1 MRIFWKI
8 VKQAMELGTSADK
21 RSFSTVTKLTYEDA
35 VYALN
40 GLQSNAAVL
49 EKARKERSV
58 NAYKNLKNTEK
69 FLKKLDITPTDLD
82 RLNIIHISGTKGKGS
97 TCAFTESVLR
107 RRGVKTGFYSSPHL
121 VAVRE
126 RIRINGKPLC
136 KEMFTSY
143 FWKVYNK
150 LKLQEKAEEVSMP
163 PYFMFLTIMA
173 FYVFLQEKVE
183 VAIIEVGVGGLYD
196 NTNIVRSPVATGV
209 TSLGYDHVA
218 VLGKTIEEIAWQK
231 AGIFKTGVPAF
242 TVSQPQEAMKVL
254 QKKASEINCSLHVVP
269 PLSTYEWEKVMKLGI
284 PGDVQ
289 TMNASLALQLCQSW
303 INQKK
308 QGLQNCRWPGRH
320 QTIHRDS
327 ITYFLDGAHTAESM
341 IPCVRWYTECIKKIE
356 SNIGDIYKV
365 LLFNCTGE
373 RKAETLLTPLIDI
386 PFDLVVF
393 SPNKLDLT
401 KDATSDQSN
410 FTVDP
415 DKELIQC
422 ERNMKVWNYLL
433 SSVYEEEISSNAAGT
448 LSKSLLSHSSEQN
461 NNNTVVFSCLKD
473 ALQFICRNHDSDLRK
488 KVPIPNSSFP
498 LNSITAKHLSL
509 FVTGSIHLVGNVLSL
524 IDPELQEH

>member
-1 MRIFWKI
+1 M
-8 VKQAMELGTSADK
+8 
-21 RSFSTVTKLTYEDA
+21 
-35 VYALN
+35 
-40 GLQSNAAVL
+40 
-49 EKARKERSV
+49 
-58 NAYKNLKNTEK
+58 
-69 FLKKLDITPTDLD
+69 
-82 RLNIIHISGTKGKGS
+82 
-97 TCAFTESVLR
+97 LR
-107 RRGVKTGFYSSPHL
+107 HRGVKTGFYSSPHL

-143 FWKVYNK
+143 FWEVYNK

-173 FYVFLQEKVE
+173 FYVFLQEKVD

-196 NTNIVRSPVATGV
+196 NTNIVRLPVVTGV

-218 VLGKTIEEIAWQK
+218 ILGKTIEEIAWQK

-269 PLSTYEWEKVMKLGI
+269 PLSTYEWEKVVKLGI

-289 TMNASLALQLCQSW
+289 TTNASLALQLCQSW
-303 INQKK
+303 INQRK

-341 IPCVRWYTECIKKIE
+341 IPCVRWYAECIKKIE
-356 SNIGDIYKV
+356 SNIGDTYKV

-373 RKAETLLTPLIDI
+373 RKAETLLTPLIDL

-433 SSVYEEEISSNAAGT
+433 SSVYEEEISSNATGT

-461 NNNTVVFSCLKD
+461 NNNTIVFSCLKD
-473 ALQFICRNHDSDLRK
+473 ALQFICNNHNSDLKK
-488 KVPIPNSSFP
+488 KVPMLTMPIPNFSSFP
-498 LNSITAKHLSL
+498 LNLVTAKHLSL